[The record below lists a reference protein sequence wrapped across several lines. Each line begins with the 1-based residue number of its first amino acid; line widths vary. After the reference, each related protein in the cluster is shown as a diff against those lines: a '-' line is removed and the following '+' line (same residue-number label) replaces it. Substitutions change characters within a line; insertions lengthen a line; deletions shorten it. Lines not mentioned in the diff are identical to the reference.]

1 MWKKKSGGNIMY
13 LVTGAT
19 GNVGSQVVSQLLAK
33 GQKVRVFTRDAAK
46 LGSWFNQVEVE
57 IGDFA
62 SPETFAKALTGV
74 EGIFI
79 MNGALDGGLFRQ
91 LIAAAKA
98 EGNPRI
104 VFLSTLFAGSPDS
117 PIGLLHKDKEDV
129 IRASG
134 LQGRFVR
141 AGSFMTNTYQWL
153 DTIKAEG
160 VAYNSMGAGKVA
172 PIAAEDIAAVVVHAL
187 TDPGHE
193 PEVFEVTGGEL
204 LTIPEQVAIL
214 AQAANRP
221 IRCVDVP
228 TESAVQGLIRVGT
241 PAPVA
246 AAVGQS
252 FEAIR
257 AGKMAVVKD
266 TVEQVTRRKPRTFQS
281 WAQEHASRF
290 V

>member
-1 MWKKKSGGNIMY
+1 MY

-46 LGSWFNQVEVE
+46 LGSWANQVEVA

-79 MNGALDGGLFRQ
+79 MNGAVDGGLFRQ

-117 PIGLLHKDKEDV
+117 PIGQLHKDKEDV

-187 TDPGHE
+187 TDLGRE

-214 AQAANRP
+214 AHAVSKS
-221 IRCVDVP
+221 IRCVDVS
-228 TESAVQGLIRVGT
+228 TEAAVQGLIRVGT

-257 AGKMAVVKD
+257 DGKMAVVKD
-266 TVEQVTRRKPRTFQS
+266 TVKQVTGNKPRTFQS